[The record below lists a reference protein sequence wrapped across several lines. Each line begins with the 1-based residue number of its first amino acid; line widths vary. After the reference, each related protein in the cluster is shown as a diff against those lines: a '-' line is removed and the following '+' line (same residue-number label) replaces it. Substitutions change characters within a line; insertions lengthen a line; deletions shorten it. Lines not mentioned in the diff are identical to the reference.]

1 MKKRELNLINELY
14 NEHLESVLLY
24 DFNKINAAHSLAESY
39 PDMFSC
45 GYAYYSDSRSRRL
58 FKFTIKRLGYV
69 PDFLKE
75 VNK

>member
-1 MKKRELNLINELY
+1 MKKREIKLINELY
-14 NEHLESVLLY
+14 NEHLESCLLY
-24 DFNKINAAHSLAESY
+24 DFNKIDAAISLAERY

-45 GYAYYSDSRSRRL
+45 EYAYYSGARSRRL

-75 VNK
+75 VS